1 MARPDLITEEVE
13 RKWPGLSDDS
23 KIHIAAEGAKE
34 VAKKPQEYWLT
45 RCAEGA
51 LLYYTPIDMT
61 RYTNHVYIYRL

>member
-1 MARPDLITEEVE
+1 MTEEVE

-34 VAKKPQEYWLT
+34 VAKQPQEYWLT

-51 LLYYTPIDMT
+51 LLYYVLHT
-61 RYTNHVYIYRL
+61 YTNHVYIYRLGVDEC